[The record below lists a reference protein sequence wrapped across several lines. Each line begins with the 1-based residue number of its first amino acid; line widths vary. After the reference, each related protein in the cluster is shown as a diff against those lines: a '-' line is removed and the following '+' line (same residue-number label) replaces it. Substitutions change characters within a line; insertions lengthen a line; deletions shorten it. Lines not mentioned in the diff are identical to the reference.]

1 VAELSGEGTFLIRRR
16 LAMSNDPRHDR
27 YAIALALVGTG
38 LVGLVAVLYPVLI
51 PALSLA
57 LAAFMAIAL
66 FLKL

>member
-1 VAELSGEGTFLIRRR
+1 
-16 LAMSNDPRHDR
+16 MSNDPRHDR